1 MPRKKRARP
10 KGREEEDE
18 RDVPQKRRH
27 DDDDDADD
35 AEDQTVF
42 IGDSEEEEEEK
53 SRDRKPG
60 MLDRDYRAQGPEMT
74 EEEMFNL
81 AMKLSEE
88 EAKNTAMQQQQEDE
102 AIKIA
107 IAESLHANGIQPD
120 NRVPKLVALTMGPG
134 SVLSSDHESF
144 PVPESSVF
152 PARKKSLR
160 FNQSK
165 TLQCSS
171 HRDSVTTVS
180 TRKKKQP
187 NSALTQRSELHLA
200 GQAASSLSSAVSE
213 KEKSFSQKK
222 DPRSQ
227 SPHQDVQDAS
237 SCQSQLEGNIFGPMR
252 TSPPHRPIICI
263 AKLSQDLVEDC
274 QATGYILCSQKLS
287 GCLES
292 SQTPTLSQQDSPS
305 PSESPTFPRMDLRKD
320 HEVAKSESE
329 GVSQEYLCLET
340 IDDSESLLSRVKTLS
355 LSRRQILKEQTPG
368 GKNSSGQVHAG
379 FFQGGEE
386 VHHRTNVHGHTG
398 EEPFH
403 PLTDEN
409 DEFCT
414 QMELHW
420 SDDDDDDEEEGKALV
435 KNTHR
440 KLKTYLIRGQ
450 GSQSAG
456 TGVSCSSD
464 LDLPTS
470 PVFPQDALQSMGP
483 QGTMPAK
490 GVKSVQE
497 AERKPTAVPSGRALT
512 GTVYPPPVVDGHG
525 SCAVRYYW
533 GVPFCPRGLDPDN
546 YTRAILTQ
554 LEVYEKSLKE
564 ARRGLLRKAAWG
576 DPVLPGPAEVPPC
589 RRGRPKR
596 FRALR
601 QLPDEDE
608 DDGEDEDEE
617 ENEDTTT
624 SELVEVV
631 EVQESTGSPQVSK
644 ISEQKMGE
652 TQDDDALRVPSP
664 LSKRENFPMVRKPDF
679 SENLILLRKGY
690 LRCRGSAVTETQEIR
705 DEEEDLC
712 PETELSD
719 ENTPELMVQSPEQ
732 SKVKAAEP
740 ECTDLLDEQQV
751 GSGPAQ
757 EAGSEQTLQQQQE
770 QEEHVDTGTEEVHGN
785 PEVMECPI
793 CMHAFPLEQIEM
805 HAAYCDGS
813 PEDLPLVEELST
825 QVRSQRRS
833 SRRVEVLDD
842 NQPTSSSSGKTQKKE
857 RCYICRGTFPISEY
871 ERHVDD
877 CLCHRTSAANKG
889 AKNLLVA
896 LDQSEQKG
904 SAGPSDSRWR
914 KRGNS
919 SCSPVDG
926 SEASEEA
933 PTTAFQVRTSP
944 IRAFTP
950 ISEITDCL
958 IDFKNQYTAK
968 PSQRRGRR
976 KKFK

>member
-42 IGDSEEEEEEK
+42 IGDSEEE
-53 SRDRKPG
+53 
-60 MLDRDYRAQGPEMT
+60 
-74 EEEMFNL
+74 
-81 AMKLSEE
+81 
-88 EAKNTAMQQQQEDE
+88 
-102 AIKIA
+102 
-107 IAESLHANGIQPD
+107 ANGIQPD

-134 SVLSSDHESF
+134 
-144 PVPESSVF
+144 
-152 PARKKSLR
+152 
-160 FNQSK
+160 
-165 TLQCSS
+165 
-171 HRDSVTTVS
+171 DSVTTVS

-368 GKNSSGQVHAG
+368 GKNSSGQ
-379 FFQGGEE
+379 
-386 VHHRTNVHGHTG
+386 
-398 EEPFH
+398 
-403 PLTDEN
+403 
-409 DEFCT
+409 
-414 QMELHW
+414 MELHW
-420 SDDDDDDEEEGKALV
+420 SDDDDDDEEEGKGLV
-435 KNTHR
+435 K
-440 KLKTYLIRGQ
+440 